1 MAMQTV
7 ETGSPKEEQTTAK
20 IEKKIKSKD

>member
-1 MAMQTV
+1 MQTV